1 MMKNLKRLRP
11 RAADLEEIT
20 PMEEDDIVKDQ
31 DTSEQLPSPPTDRRS
46 RIMGIGQIVLVLAL
60 MVAAIYFSRAPST
73 PVTSGGMNAA
83 PPGDVAPAQNATVIT
98 PIASVNQVIVEGNG
112 AVGVASYIDLVP
124 QITGRIAQLAPS
136 MQVGGAFTAG
146 QVLLVLEQEEFL
158 LLLRQALADVEV
170 QRANLELQQARS
182 DAAVSNYGL
191 INPGKEVPS
200 LVALRPQIAQARAQ
214 LRAAQSRADI
224 AQLNLQRT
232 EFSLPFDGMIT
243 QSSAQVGQLVSSG
256 KTFGQAYALGS
267 VELTVPITQTDLAQ
281 IAPAAKRKVQVVT
294 GNKRMV
300 ASIDRV
306 SAELDSRSR
315 FARVFVSLP
324 QSADQP
330 PGGLKPGMFAD
341 VIIQGPRHD
350 NSLVLPEAA
359 MQANGSIWFVRG
371 GELQQLQPTVLG
383 SNLEGIVVR
392 GFDIGEGIV
401 VGSLPGAVT
410 GMAIT
415 PTPYLQSGS

>member
-11 RAADLEEIT
+11 QAADLEEIT
-20 PMEEDDIVKDQ
+20 PIEEDDIVKDQ
-31 DTSEQLPSPPTDRRS
+31 STSEQLTPPPYERRS
-46 RIMGIGQIVLVLAL
+46 RIIGIGQIVLVLAL
-60 MVAAIYFSRAPST
+60 MVAAIYFSRAPSM

-83 PPGDVAPAQNATVIT
+83 PASDSAPAQNAIVIT
-98 PIASVNQVIVEGNG
+98 PITSVNQVIVEGNG

-136 MQVGGAFTAG
+136 MQVGGAFKAG
-146 QVLLVLEQEEFL
+146 EVLLVLEQEEFS

-182 DAAVSNYGL
+182 DAAVSNYGI

-224 AQLNLQRT
+224 ARLNLKRT

-256 KTFGQAYALGS
+256 RTFGQAYALGS
-267 VELTVPITQTDLAQ
+267 VELTVPIARADLAQ
-281 IAPAAKRKVQVVT
+281 IAPAEKREVSVVT
-294 GNKRMV
+294 GSKSFE

-315 FARVFVSLP
+315 FARIFISLP
-324 QSADQP
+324 QFADQP
-330 PGGLKPGMFAD
+330 PDGLMPGMFAD
-341 VIIQGPRHD
+341 VTIHGPRHD

-383 SNLEGIVVR
+383 SNLEGIVVQA
-392 GFDIGEGIV
+392 FDIGEGIV
-401 VGSLPGAVT
+401 VGNLPGAVT
-410 GMAIT
+410 GMAIS
-415 PTPYLQSGS
+415 PTPYLQGGN

>member
-11 RAADLEEIT
+11 RAPEIEAIT
-20 PMEEDDIVKDQ
+20 PMKGDAMAQ
-31 DTSEQLPSPPTDRRS
+31 ARGTSEQPSAPPTDRRS
-46 RIMGIGQIVLVLAL
+46 RVLGIGQIVLVLAL
-60 MVAAIYFSRAPST
+60 MVAAIYFSRAPAT
-73 PVTSGGMNAA
+73 PVISGGMNAA
-83 PPGDVAPAQNATVIT
+83 PSGDAAPAQNAAVIT

-124 QITGRIAQLAPS
+124 QITGRIAQLAPA

-170 QRANLELQQARS
+170 QRANLELQQAKS

-191 INPGKEVPS
+191 INPGREVPS

-214 LRAAQSRADI
+214 LQAAQSRADI
-224 AQLNLQRT
+224 ARLNLKRT

-267 VELTVPITQTDLAQ
+267 VELTVPIAQTDLAQ
-281 IAPAAKRKVQVVT
+281 LAPAADRRVQVVT
-294 GNKRMV
+294 GSNRID

-324 QSADQP
+324 QSAEQP
-330 PGGLKPGMFAD
+330 QGSLKPGMFAD
-341 VIIQGPRHD
+341 VVILGPRHD
-350 NSLVLPEAA
+350 NSLLLPEAA

-371 GELQQLQPTVLG
+371 GQLQQQKPTVLG
-383 SNLEGIVVR
+383 SNLDGIVVQ

-401 VGSLPGAVT
+401 VGNVPGAVT

-415 PTPYLQSGS
+415 PIPYLQNGS